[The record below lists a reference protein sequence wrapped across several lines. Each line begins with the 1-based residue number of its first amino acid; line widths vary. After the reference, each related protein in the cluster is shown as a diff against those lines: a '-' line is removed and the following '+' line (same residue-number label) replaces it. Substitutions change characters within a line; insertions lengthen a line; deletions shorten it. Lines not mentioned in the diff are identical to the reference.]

1 MSSET
6 ETFDDTTGNGPSTA
20 FAAPSDGAFPLDGD
34 TGTVGIVGTNPGDID
49 SDEDGTDGT
58 LPAELEE
65 DNLDVDTISETAG
78 TQDGPAVANG
88 TTPVDPGGDVL

>member
-6 ETFDDTTGNGPSTA
+6 ETFGDTTGNGPSTA
-20 FAAPSDGAFPLDGD
+20 FAAPSDGALLLDGD

-49 SDEDGTDGT
+49 SDEDGMDGA

-65 DNLDVDTISETAG
+65 DNLDVDTLSETAG
-78 TQDGPAVANG
+78 TQDGPAVADG